1 MPTVITSLSVVF
13 VVSYHCLNLVF
24 NMETKFRKASHGVF
38 SIHLHIIFV
47 AKYRKEVI
55 TQEILTKLQEIFNR
69 VCEKRKCFLVEFS
82 GEDDHVHLLVDVHP
96 DNNISQLVGS
106 LKSASSRI
114 IRKEFQ
120 DYLKQYYWKE
130 KDPSFWTDAY
140 SVISVGGAP
149 LEIIKEYIRSQ
160 EKPSQ

>member
-1 MPTVITSLSVVF
+1 MKTQL
-13 VVSYHCLNLVF
+13 
-24 NMETKFRKASHGVF
+24 RKASHAVF
-38 SIHLHIIFV
+38 KIHLHIVFI
-47 AKYRKEVI
+47 AKYRREVI
-55 TQEILTKLQEIFNR
+55 TQEILGRLQEIFNR
-69 VCEKRKCFLVEFS
+69 VCEKRKCLLIEFN

-96 DNNISQLVGS
+96 DNNISQLIGS

-114 IRKEFQ
+114 IRKDFQ
-120 DYLKQYYWKE
+120 DYLKQFYWKE

-160 EKPSQ
+160 DKPKD